1 MAVDDLPRDAAF
13 DSAVEAI
20 VRLALAED
28 VGTGDVTTAA
38 TVPAGE
44 TARGTVRAKQ
54 AGTLSGTRAALEVFR
69 QVDAGLEAVALLEDG
84 ARLAP
89 GAEILR
95 VRGSARSILSGERV
109 ALNFLQRLSGVATQ
123 TARFVEAVS
132 GTGVRILD
140 TRKTTPGMRRLEKAA
155 VRHGG
160 GINHRVGL
168 YDAILV
174 KENHAAAAGG
184 LGVAIGRALA
194 AAHRAQPPLEVV
206 VEAHA
211 PEDVRAIAAT
221 EIDRVLLDNFT
232 PGEIAQAVAELRPG
246 DGPEPRRPAIEV
258 SGGIHLG
265 NVRAYALPGVDFISI
280 GALTHSAPALDLSL
294 DLEIER

>member
-1 MAVDDLPRDAAF
+1 MAVGDLPRDASF
-13 DSAVEAI
+13 DRAVEAI

-28 VGTGDVTTAA
+28 IGAGDVTTSA
-38 TVPAGE
+38 TVPAGT
-44 TARGTVRAKQ
+44 TARGIVRAQQ
-54 AGTLSGTRAALEVFR
+54 AGTLSGTVVALAVFR
-69 QVDAGLEAVALLEDG
+69 QIDAGLEAVARLPDG
-84 ARLAP
+84 GRLTP
-89 GAEILR
+89 GAQILR

-123 TARFVEAVS
+123 TARFVEAVR

-160 GINHRVGL
+160 GVNHRVGL

-174 KENHAAAAGG
+174 KENHAVAAGG

-194 AAHRAQPPLEVV
+194 AAHRAQPRLEVV
-206 VEAHA
+206 VEAHT
-211 PEDVRAIAAT
+211 PDDVRAIAAVGV
-221 EIDRVLLDNFT
+221 DRVLLDNFT
-232 PGEIAQAVAELRPG
+232 PGEVAQAVAGLQAG
-246 DGPEPRRPAIEV
+246 GTEPRRPAIEV
-258 SGGIHLG
+258 SGGIDLG

-280 GALTHSAPALDLSL
+280 GALTHSAPTLDLSL
-294 DLEIER
+294 DLEIEG

>member
-1 MAVDDLPRDAAF
+1 MALDDRPRDAAF

-28 VGTGDVTTAA
+28 LGAGDVTTAA
-38 TVPAGE
+38 TVPAG
-44 TARGTVRAKQ
+44 TAARGIVRAKQ
-54 AGTLSGTRAALEVFR
+54 AGTLSGMAAAREVFR
-69 QVDAGLEAVALLEDG
+69 QVDAALEVVALLEDG

-89 GAEILR
+89 GAELLR
-95 VRGSARSILSGERV
+95 VRGSARGILSGERV

-123 TARFVEAVS
+123 AARFVEAVR

-140 TRKTTPGMRRLEKAA
+140 TRKTTPGLRRLEKAA

-160 GINHRVGL
+160 GVNHRVGL

-184 LGVAIGRALA
+184 LGVAIGRALGA
-194 AAHRAQPPLEVV
+194 AQRAQPPLEVV
-206 VEAHA
+206 VEAHSLA
-211 PEDVRAIAAT
+211 DVRAIAAT
-221 EIDRVLLDNFT
+221 GIDRVLLDNFT
-232 PGEIAQAVAELRPG
+232 PEEIAQAVASLRPSG
-246 DGPEPRRPAIEV
+246 GPGARRPAIEV
-258 SGGIHLG
+258 SGGIHLD
-265 NVRAYALPGVDFISI
+265 NVRDYAVSGVDFISV

-294 DLEIER
+294 DLEIEG